1 MSRPQATGPPRALTG
16 IEGLDL
22 VLGGGLPR
30 HRLYLLEGSPGVGKT
45 TMALQFL
52 MEGRDKGEQGLY
64 VTLSETT
71 EELRAVADS
80 HGWSLD
86 GITVYE
92 LADVDTGG
100 ADDYTL
106 FHPSEVE
113 LGETTR
119 GVLDIVDRI
128 KPQRVVFDSLSELR
142 LLARDPL
149 RYRRQILSLKQY
161 FVGRKCTVVL
171 LDDRTSMPNDLQLES
186 LAHGVVDLEQLAPEY
201 GAERRRL
208 RVKKMRGIPFDGGFH
223 DFRITT
229 GGAVVYPRL
238 VAAAHHP
245 SFTAETTKS
254 GIQELD
260 DLLGGGL
267 DRGSSTLL
275 MGPAGAGKTTI
286 ALRYA
291 LSAAVR
297 GERAA
302 FFTFEEGLGTLYARA
317 AGLGWDLTPHVD
329 AGRLHVEQI
338 DPAQLSPGEFAH
350 RARQHAHE
358 GASVVVIDS
367 LNGYLASMPEE
378 RHLYLHLHELL
389 AFLNQSGVATIVV
402 MAQHGV
408 LGSMRSPVDVSYL
421 ADGTILLRYFER
433 DGRLHEAISVVKKR
447 SGRHERTLREFEIG
461 GPAGL
466 RVGMPL
472 EKLHGIM
479 TGVPV
484 SFGGREAPEPKPEN
498 G

>member
-1 MSRPQATGPPRALTG
+1 MTTPKATGPARALTG

-30 HRLYLLEGSPGVGKT
+30 HRLYLVEGSPGVGKT

-64 VTLSETT
+64 VTLSETK
-71 EELRAVADS
+71 EELQAVAES
-80 HGWSLD
+80 HQWSLD
-86 GITVYE
+86 GVTVYE
-92 LADVDTGG
+92 LADVDTAGS
-100 ADDYTL
+100 DDYTL

-119 GVLDIVDRI
+119 GVLEVVDRI
-128 KPQRVVFDSLSELR
+128 KPERVVFDSLSELR

-161 FVGRKCTVVL
+161 FVGRKCTVML
-171 LDDRTSMPNDLQLES
+171 LDDRTSTPNDLQLES

-245 SFTAETTKS
+245 TFTAETLRS

-267 DRGSSTLL
+267 ERGSSTLIL
-275 MGPAGAGKTTI
+275 GPAGAGKTTI
-286 ALRYA
+286 AMRYA
-291 LSAAVR
+291 LSAALR

-302 FFTFEEGLGTLYARA
+302 FFTFEEGLGTLHARA
-317 AGLGWDLTPHVD
+317 VGLGWDLKTHIE

-350 RARQHAHE
+350 RVRQVARE
-358 GASVVVIDS
+358 GASLVVIDS
-367 LNGYLASMPEE
+367 LNGYLSSMPEE

-389 AFLNQSGVATIVV
+389 VFLNQSGVATIVV

-433 DGRLHEAISVVKKR
+433 DGRLLEAIAVLKKR
-447 SGRHERTLREFEIG
+447 SGRHERTLREFEVG

-466 RVGMPL
+466 RVGPPL
-472 EKLHGIM
+472 QDLHGIM

-484 SFGGREAPEPKPEN
+484 TFGGRGTPGPNPEN

>member
-1 MSRPQATGPPRALTG
+1 MTNPPAAGPPRALTG

-52 MEGRDKGEQGLY
+52 MEGRNKGEQGLY

-71 EELRAVADS
+71 EELEAVAVS

-92 LADVDTGG
+92 LADVDTAGG
-100 ADDYTL
+100 DDYTL

-113 LGETTR
+113 LGETTQ
-119 GVLDIVDRI
+119 GVLDVVDRI

-161 FVGRKCTVVL
+161 FVGRKCTVML
-171 LDDRTSMPNDLQLES
+171 LDDRTSTPTDLQLES

-238 VAAAHHP
+238 VAAEHRP
-245 SFTAETTKS
+245 GFTAGIVKS

-275 MGPAGAGKTTI
+275 LGPAGAGKTTL
-286 ALRYA
+286 AMRYA
-291 LSAAVR
+291 LSAVLR
-297 GERAA
+297 GEHAA
-302 FFTFEEGLGTLYARA
+302 FFTFEEGLGTLHARA
-317 AGLGWDLTPHVD
+317 AGLGWDLETHIQ
-329 AGRLHVEQI
+329 AGRLRVEQI

-350 RARQHAHE
+350 RVRQAARE
-358 GASVVVIDS
+358 GVSVVVIDS
-367 LNGYLASMPEE
+367 LNGYLTSMPED

-389 AFLNQSGVATIVV
+389 AFLNQSGVATILV

-408 LGSMRSPVDVSYL
+408 VGSMQSPVDVSHL

-433 DGRLHEAISVVKKR
+433 GGRLLEAISVLKRR
-447 SGRHERTLREFEIG
+447 SGPHERTLREFEIG

-466 RVGMPL
+466 RVGVPL
-472 EKLHGIM
+472 HDLHGIM
-479 TGVPV
+479 TGVPL
-484 SFGGREAPEPKPEN
+484 SSGRPENTWPRPEN